1 MIQQLLATSALVTA
15 TVLLSNLPAQ
25 SQSQSLS
32 PSFVLEHLDPNLA
45 QSKQNNSPDPR
56 VRQALNSLSLRY
68 NVEDSGAYRVTINYT
83 QESRSQ
89 TGLIFSSTSVI
100 GNLEIRTIASLAYVH
115 NGPLPA
121 DLARRL
127 LDENNRRPLGA
138 WRTLELEGGRTAV
151 LYAAYVDA
159 NAAPEDLRS
168 TLREVLASADR
179 LEEELSDR
187 DQF

>member
-1 MIQQLLATSALVTA
+1 MIKQLLATSVLVTA
-15 TVLLSNLPAQ
+15 TVLLSDLPAQ

-32 PSFVLEHLDPNLA
+32 PSFVLEHLDPDLA

-68 NVEDSGAYRVTINYT
+68 SIEDSGAYRVTINYT

-89 TGLIFSSTSVI
+89 TGIIFSSTSAI
-100 GNLEIRTIASLAYVH
+100 GSLEIRTIASLAYVH

-138 WRTLELEGGRTAV
+138 WRTLELEGGRIAV